1 MTKSNFAFR
10 VGKNRSIIWIVLIFY
25 FFGLSDCFAQGEFH
39 ATTTPPEYSGG
50 ISALNK
56 FIKDNLLYP
65 ESAEKEGVTG
75 IVTVSYV
82 ISRQGSVEDVKVVRG
97 IDQAC
102 DNEAIRVTRMING
115 WLPANQWGRPVETKV
130 LMQVEFTGNNGKPYL
145 STSFITGNI
154 TDITS
159 GKPIDGALV
168 VISGTNIGTITDT
181 DGNYRIDDVK
191 DENVNLE
198 IIAVGYKTIKIE
210 SHGNPLINIELLP
223 AYYMVDFGLNTL
235 ISIE

>member
-39 ATTTPPEYSGG
+39 ATTTPPAYSGG

-115 WLPANQWGRPVETKV
+115 WQPANQWGRPVETKV

-159 GKPIDGALV
+159 GKPIEGALV